1 MEREIYIYTTNTYRK
16 NGWYKFGQTTQT
28 SEVRVK
34 QQDGTSNP
42 EELKLIH
49 NIPSVVTDTYVH
61 KQLELLGYSKCR
73 HNREWFE
80 GFSSDDEAI
89 TVLNKIISE
98 SEKDTRP
105 TYKPRFYQ
113 DYINLLFLYKLK
125 NLNIEE
131 KHIDFALELA
141 PRFGKT
147 IWSIDLIKTLFTD
160 FGYKIC
166 FLPAYVL
173 TALSSFKK
181 DFYHFNGY
189 SDGMVYVSK
198 DDDVVGVIKENYG
211 KKMIIVET
219 SLHVNDYEGKLDFV
233 KDLPPNEKVCFM
245 DEADFGTHRG
255 NSQEVIRFIDAKLN
269 VYMTGT
275 AIERVTNPLEN
286 LEDNVIRWSYTDML
300 MVKKGEHPIQKYLAE
315 V

>member
-1 MEREIYIYTTNTYRK
+1 MENKIYIYTTKTYRK
-16 NGWYKFGQTTQT
+16 NGWYKIGQTTRDT
-28 SEVRVK
+28 VVRVK
-34 QQDGTSNP
+34 EQDGTSNP
-42 EELKLIH
+42 EVLDHIFEINSGLSDTEIH
-49 NIPSVVTDTYVH
+49 KI
-61 KQLELLGYSKCR
+61 LENKYGFSKCR
-73 HNREWFE
+73 DNREWFE
-80 GFSSDDEAI
+80 GFDGDDHVI
-89 TVLNKIISE
+89 TIVNKIISE
-98 SEKDTRP
+98 SGIDTRP
-105 TYKPRFYQ
+105 TYSPRFYQ
-113 DYINLLFLYKLK
+113 DYVNMVFLEKLSKSEK
-125 NLNIEE
+125 N
-131 KHIDFALELA
+131 KIDFALELA

-147 IWSIDLIKTLFTD
+147 VWSIDLIKTLFTD

-189 SDGMVYVSK
+189 SNDMVYVSQN
-198 DDDVVGVIKENYG
+198 DDIEKVIKENYG

-219 SLHVNDYEGKLDFV
+219 SLHLNDYVGKLDFV
-233 KDLPPNEKVCFM
+233 KNLPSEEKVCFM

-255 NSQEVIRFIDAKLN
+255 NSQDVIRFIDSKLN

-275 AIERVTNPLEN
+275 AIEKVINPLEN

>member
-1 MEREIYIYTTNTYRK
+1 MENKIYIYTTKTYRK
-16 NGWYKFGQTTQT
+16 NGWYKIGQTTRDT
-28 SEVRVK
+28 VVRVRE
-34 QQDGTSNP
+34 QDGTSNP
-42 EELKLIH
+42 EELNHIFE
-49 NIPSVVTDTYVH
+49 IPSVLSDTEIH
-61 KQLELLGYSKCR
+61 RILETKYGFSKCR
-73 HNREWFE
+73 DNREWFE
-80 GFSSDDEAI
+80 GFTSDDEVI
-89 TVLNKIISE
+89 TIVNKIIAQS
-98 SEKDTRP
+98 KNDTRP
-105 TYKPRFYQ
+105 TYNPRFYQ
-113 DYINLLFLYKLK
+113 DYVNMVFLEKLSKSEK
-125 NLNIEE
+125 N
-131 KHIDFALELA
+131 KIDFALELA

-166 FLPAYVL
+166 FLPTYML
-173 TALSSFKK
+173 TALSSYKK

-189 SDGMVYVSK
+189 SDEMVYVSK

-233 KDLPPNEKVCFM
+233 KDLPSEEKVCFM